1 MCEYCDPGRGDLT
14 LPLLQD
20 GTLAV
25 FIDRTM
31 LGDPVLVI
39 KDRFGGMNMPV
50 SYCPKCGRD
59 LRGAAYERC

>member
-14 LPLLQD
+14 LPLFQD

-25 FIDRTM
+25 FIDRTV

-39 KDRFGGMNMPV
+39 KDRFGGMKMPV

-59 LRGAAYERC
+59 LRGGDHD